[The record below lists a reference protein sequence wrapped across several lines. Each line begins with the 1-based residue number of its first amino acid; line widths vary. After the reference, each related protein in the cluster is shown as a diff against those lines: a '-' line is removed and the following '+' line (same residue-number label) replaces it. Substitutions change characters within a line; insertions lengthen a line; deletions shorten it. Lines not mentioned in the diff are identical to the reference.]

1 MLLGVSMARGGR
13 RSPSLHLK
21 FGNGDKNTGK
31 QANPA
36 NTGGGTA
43 VSTSSGQSGVMKRK
57 DLSNIPLSEQVS
69 GSRTPD
75 EAQKEKAVANE
86 TVTNVTIPLTA
97 TTIARYEPQSVTN
110 TNVVAN
116 TTTHGLALNYIPPE
130 IINRE
135 SVVKLVKEEVDRE
148 ILKWQSSLI
157 AYIIGETPGY
167 NVMKRY
173 ITQFWNMAAELEV
186 CYHEEGYYVISM
198 FYMTG
203 GQSSTMLV

>member
-1 MLLGVSMARGGR
+1 MVPARFYFVGSFPMSSSGKVDLRQSSDLDGERGDRPHLEGGEAVTDLGGISSEAQIWTGERE
-13 RSPSLHLK
+13 

-43 VSTSSGQSGVMKRK
+43 VITSSGQSGVMKRK

-69 GSRTPD
+69 GSPTPD
-75 EAQKEKAVANE
+75 EAQKGKAVANE

-116 TTTHGLALNYIPPE
+116 TSN
-130 IINRE
+130 
-135 SVVKLVKEEVDRE
+135 
-148 ILKWQSSLI
+148 
-157 AYIIGETPGY
+157 
-167 NVMKRY
+167 
-173 ITQFWNMAAELEV
+173 TQ
-186 CYHEEGYYVISM
+186 G
-198 FYMTG
+198 
-203 GQSSTMLV
+203 